1 MCHFFFRFDAKGPG
15 KQLFSNVGTEPPL
28 SWYYQYFCVCVCVWG
43 GVNMSC
49 SRTQHGD
56 LSGPRTPTSGSG
68 VGVVNHQA
76 GVERTGAVVKPRTL
90 GLEVPGSSS
99 PVAVRCGLEQVAY
112 PQLLR

>member
-1 MCHFFFRFDAKGPG
+1 MCHFFFG
-15 KQLFSNVGTEPPL
+15 LML
-28 SWYYQYFCVCVCVWG
+28 SVHFFLGITSTFLCWRGGG

-56 LSGPRTPTSGSG
+56 PSRSRTPTSGSG

-76 GVERTGAVVKPRTL
+76 GAERTGAVVKPRTL
-90 GLEVPGSSS
+90 GLEVPGSSP
-99 PVAVRCGLEQVAY
+99 PVAVRCGLEQVTY